1 MGQGQRCPPRT
12 LLWPVRPV
20 LPAVPGLDQPGRWA
34 VWKGPLCSGVVLEA
48 HRGPSA
54 CSGQAHGCLELIGRL
69 LAGLSLTS
77 TSPQGDP
84 GYC

>member
-1 MGQGQRCPPRT
+1 MPAKDTSLACEASHPATCSPWSGSAWQVGSVERT
-12 LLWPVRPV
+12 PLLP
-20 LPAVPGLDQPGRWA
+20 
-34 VWKGPLCSGVVLEA
+34 SVVLEA

-77 TSPQGDP
+77 TSHKGTP